1 MSLLL
6 TVFLGLEEEKGEK
19 VQPRLFTV
27 VFQGMVQKKKDEG
40 TGDMV
45 MHEG

>member
-1 MSLLL
+1 VRKKVNLKMSLLL

-27 VFQGMVQKKKDEG
+27 VF
-40 TGDMV
+40 
-45 MHEG
+45 